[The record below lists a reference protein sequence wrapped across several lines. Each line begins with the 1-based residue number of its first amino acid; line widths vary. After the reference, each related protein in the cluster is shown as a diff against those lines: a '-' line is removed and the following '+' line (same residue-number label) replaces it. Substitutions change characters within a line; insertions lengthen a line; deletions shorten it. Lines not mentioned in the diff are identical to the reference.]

1 MTTEIRELM
10 TPDVTTATLPGTRED
25 IIEIL
30 REGEIS
36 SIPVTKDG
44 VYRGLI
50 SREELLRDAGEDQLA
65 MLMREVSTVEP
76 DATVGECARLMV
88 DEDERRIPAVEDGE
102 VVGIVTLTDIVE
114 YTAGLGN
121 DEDVGEY
128 IEESVLTVWQET
140 PVRVAVETLTLADE
154 SAACVLDDAC
164 EMAGIVTE
172 TDCIRVAGVEG
183 STEEIGEGVAGQD
196 DEWMWEGIQATSTQL
211 VPVTRVTFPDE
222 PVSAFMA
229 EDVVTV
235 VRSTDVSDAASIM
248 TEEEVQHLPVTRGGD
263 LVGIVRDIDLL
274 KTLL

>member
-1 MTTEIRELM
+1 MTTKVRGLM

-25 IIEIL
+25 VIEIL
-30 REGEIS
+30 RKGEIS

-44 VYRGLI
+44 IYRGLI
-50 SREELLRDAGEDQLA
+50 SREELLRDAGEGQLA
-65 MLMREVSTVEP
+65 MLMREVSTVES
-76 DATVGECARLMV
+76 DASVKDCAGLMLG
-88 DEDERRIPAVEDGE
+88 EDERRIPVVENEE

-114 YTAGLGN
+114 HIAGLGSN
-121 DEDVGEY
+121 EAVGEF
-128 IEESVLTVWQET
+128 IEETVLTLWQET

-154 SAACVLDDAC
+154 SSGCVLDEAC
-164 EMAGIVTE
+164 DMVGIVTE
-172 TDCIRVAGVEG
+172 TDCISVADVEG

-211 VPVTRVTFPDE
+211 VPVTRVTFPNE
-222 PVSAFMA
+222 PVSEFMA

-235 VRSTDVSDAASIM
+235 VRSTDVSDAASAM
-248 TEEEVQHLPVTRGGD
+248 TEEGVQHLPVKRGDD